1 MIKVIKK
8 GGEREEFNLN
18 KIKKSLIAAIEKT
31 DLNQE
36 KKNELVEK
44 ITKEVLK
51 FAKEKKEVFTA
62 EIEAKILLELDESY
76 PQAAKLW
83 REYRAQKQ
91 RAMSNKNNEQRAI
104 DNEPKIK
111 D

>member
-8 GGEREEFNLN
+8 GGKREEFNLN
-18 KIKKSLIAAIEKT
+18 KIKKSLISAIEGA
-31 DLNQE
+31 DLTQE

-44 ITKEVLK
+44 ITKKIFDFV
-51 FAKEKKEVFTA
+51 KERKEVFTA
-62 EIEAKILLELDESY
+62 EIEAKILLELDENC

-91 RAMSNKNNEQRAI
+91 RTANNKQRTI
-104 DNEPKIK
+104 NRGQ
-111 D
+111 

>member
-8 GGEREEFNLN
+8 GGKREEFNLN
-18 KIKKSLIAAIEKT
+18 KVKKSLISAIERT
-31 DLNQE
+31 ELPQE

-44 ITKEVLK
+44 ITKKVLN
-51 FAKEKKEVFTA
+51 FAKERKEIFTA
-62 EIEAKILLELDESY
+62 EIEAKILLELEENC

-91 RAMSNKNNEQRAI
+91 RTASSEQRAI
-104 DNEPKIK
+104 NNEQ
-111 D
+111 

>member
-18 KIKKSLIAAIEKT
+18 KIKKSLILAIERT
-31 DLNQE
+31 DLSQE

-44 ITKEVLK
+44 ITKKIFE
-51 FAKEKKEVFTA
+51 FAKERKEIFTA
-62 EIEAKILLELDESY
+62 EIEAKILLELDENC

-83 REYRAQKQ
+83 REYRTKKQ
-91 RAMSNKNNEQRAI
+91 QATSNEQ
-104 DNEPKIK
+104 
-111 D
+111 